1 MNPQPAKDAVVSR
14 AIRKSRRM
22 ITAILATVLLLLAY
36 VIYKATN

>member
-1 MNPQPAKDAVVSR
+1 MNPQPEKDAVASR

-22 ITAILATVLLLLAY
+22 ITAILATVLVLLAY